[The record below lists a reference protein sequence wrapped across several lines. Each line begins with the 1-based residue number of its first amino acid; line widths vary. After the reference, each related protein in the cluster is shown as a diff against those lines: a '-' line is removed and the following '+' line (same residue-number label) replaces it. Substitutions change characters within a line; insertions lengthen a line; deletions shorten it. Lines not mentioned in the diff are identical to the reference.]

1 MKFNLKVNLK
11 AREGV
16 ADKKSVG
23 KGAPAAGG
31 KAKSPTGKK
40 SPAKAAAPKKQN
52 TGPLPD
58 IEKTS
63 QLKKKEDIED
73 EEKYADDEPKDGPN
87 HYIILSGFYSPSFF
101 NFIDE
106 YGIPIDC
113 LMKFKTSNPD
123 LIGKFMAEIEERERL
138 ETNLKANLK
147 INSKKFSL
155 FSKYKI

>member
-1 MKFNLKVNLK
+1 MK
-11 AREGV
+11 AREGGTE
-16 ADKKSVG
+16 KKSST
-23 KGAPAAGG
+23 KGAAAGG

-40 SPAKAAAPKKQN
+40 SPSKAAPKKQN

-58 IEKTS
+58 IEKSS

-87 HYIILSGFYSPSFF
+87 HYIILSGFYSPTLF

-106 YGIPIDC
+106 YHIPIDC
-113 LMKFKTSNPD
+113 LMKFKAGNTE
-123 LIGKFMAEIEERERL
+123 LISKFMAEIEERERL

-147 INSKKFSL
+147 ISSEYIFCRNGIF
-155 FSKYKI
+155 